1 MNLQNIKTNIIQNII
16 PHKTIYIYVMNT
28 TFPFVERKTSQDFK
42 NVLSDSLYHIYL
54 FNGSGKITVDFVE
67 YDFDGRTIFF
77 SSPFQNIQII
87 SDSYMDIDVLNFHSD
102 FYCIEFHK
110 NEVACNGL
118 LFNNIYLFPQFQ
130 LSEEIF
136 NEISGYFSK
145 ILKVNNVEN
154 FSTSILQSYLQLILA
169 ICSKEKNKILP
180 EKRPVQ
186 ESSNDLKLFQNLVE
200 TNFLTKRDITFYA
213 DLLHIAPNTLSK
225 KIKSIFNKAPTQIIQ
240 ERVILEAKKQIHL
253 THKSIKEVA
262 AELNF
267 TDEFH
272 FSKYFKK
279 YTGVSPTNFRKQ
291 VGISPVA
298 DLNM

>member
-1 MNLQNIKTNIIQNII
+1 MHN
-16 PHKTIYIYVMNT
+16 
-28 TFPFVERKTSQDFK
+28 TFPSVQRKCSVDFE
-42 NVLSDSLYHIYL
+42 NVYSDSSYHIFL
-54 FNGSGKITVDFVE
+54 FQGYGKITVDFVE
-67 YDFDGRTIFF
+67 YDFQGRTVLF
-77 SSPFQNIQII
+77 SSPFQNIRITSNSI
-87 SDSYMDIDVLNFHSD
+87 IDVDVLEFHSD

-110 NEVACNGL
+110 KEVACNGL

-136 NEISGYFSK
+136 NEVSDYFSK
-145 ILKVNNVEN
+145 IMKVDSQDNL
-154 FSTSILQSYLQLILA
+154 SASILQSYLQLILA

-180 EKRPVQ
+180 EGKAVQ
-186 ESSNDLKLFQNLVE
+186 ENFNELILFQNLVE
-200 TNFLTKRDITFYA
+200 THFLSNRELTFYA

-225 KIKSIFNKAPTQIIQ
+225 KIKLIFNKTPSQIIQ

-253 THKSIKEVA
+253 THRSIKEIA

-267 TDEFH
+267 NDEFH

-279 YTGVSPTNFRKQ
+279 YTGVSPSFFRKA

-298 DLNM
+298 DLDK

>member
-1 MNLQNIKTNIIQNII
+1 MHATL
-16 PHKTIYIYVMNT
+16 PL
-28 TFPFVERKTSQDFK
+28 VERRTPQDFK
-42 NVLSDSLYHIYL
+42 NVFSDSLYHICL
-54 FNGSGKITVDFVE
+54 FNGSGKIIVDFVE
-67 YDFDGRTIFF
+67 YDFDGRTVFF

-118 LFNNIYLFPQFQ
+118 LFNNIYLFPNFQ

-136 NEISGYFSK
+136 NEVSEYFSK
-145 ILKVNNVEN
+145 ILKVDSIEN
-154 FSTSILQSYLQLILA
+154 FSASILQSYSQLILA
-169 ICSKEKNKILP
+169 ICSKEKNKLLL
-180 EKRPVQ
+180 EQRPVH
-186 ESSNDLKLFQNLVE
+186 ESSNELKLFQNLVE
-200 TNFLTKRDITFYA
+200 TNFLTNRDITFYA
-213 DLLHIAPNTLSK
+213 DLMHIAPNTLSK
-225 KIKSIFNKAPTQIIQ
+225 KIKSIFNKKPTQIIQ

-262 AELNF
+262 AQLNF

-272 FSKYFKK
+272 FSKYFKR
-279 YTGVSPTNFRKQ
+279 YTGVSPSSFRKE